1 MVEEIKRVESGLELV
16 EEIERVEGGLEV
28 VEEIERVEVVI
39 YSLARGH

>member
-1 MVEEIKRVESGLELV
+1 MVEEIKRVEGGLELV